1 MQYALPDG
9 QPADGAFPHNPNG
22 SLADIAGICDPSG
35 RIFGLMPHPE
45 AYNHVTNHPDWTRLT
60 EKQKRTGGSDKN
72 RQGAGIRIF
81 QNAVAYY
88 RCQLMSGS

>member
-9 QPADGAFPHNPNG
+9 RLAAGAFPHNPNG

-45 AYNHVTNHPDWTRLT
+45 AYTHVTHHPEWTRWMEL
-60 EKQKRTGGSDKN
+60 QKRTGNCPPQRVGD
-72 RQGAGIRIF
+72 GIRIF
-81 QNAVAYY
+81 ENAVGYFSSAA
-88 RCQLMSGS
+88 